1 MNIYANKFL
10 SLIDFE
16 KEKEVK
22 YNELDENKIKLVAY
36 KLKEI
41 HELDSSSL
49 AKNQISKFIK
59 NGLSELSKIPNKKII
74 FEEINKEFKR
84 INNILNK
91 SYKNRFIVNEFFP
104 NCLEFIDEKVKINLD
119 KATKGDK
126 HFDLAFFIITNYLD
140 KKEEELF
147 LQIYDTY
154 WEEYLIQQKILV
166 ISLLLIY
173 YNLNNINIYNNYLL
187 AKLNEERT
195 IFKEKKLSNS
205 FRKDEWKK

>member
-49 AKNQISKFIK
+49 SKNQISKFIK

-119 KATKGDK
+119 RATKGDK

-173 YNLNNINIYNNYLL
+173 YNLNNIDIYNNYLL